1 MKKIF
6 LLVLVLFSA
15 PVFCMEPDDED
26 VTTPM
31 TQGGGTFRGQQPFLI
46 RWAQSGVQEESDPEN
61 NPNNAYNHYTYSVNF
76 VSKVPPKDRSFT
88 ERVANAWNGGV
99 DQIIAQIPMLIV
111 SVLINEMTNGFPA
124 CSKISSILSK
134 KSYENDEADLL
145 TPQFETI
152 QNTDVT
158 IKLLKQLI
166 SNLEDVMD
174 SDNPEHQTK
183 LEELKRCKQ
192 EHVNALFDESL
203 KFTKLMEQS
212 KSASATA

>member
-1 MKKIF
+1 MKKLF

-15 PVFCMEPDDED
+15 PVFCMESGQKNSQQKCIED
-26 VTTPM
+26 IIRTLNSDNA
-31 TQGGGTFRGQQPFLI
+31 TF
-46 RWAQSGVQEESDPEN
+46 
-61 NPNNAYNHYTYSVNF
+61 NHNQFQF
-76 VSKVPPKDRSFT
+76 VMQAPSTDQNWSNRAV
-88 ERVANAWNGGV
+88 NAWNGGV
-99 DQIIAQIPMLIV
+99 DQVIAQIPMLIV
-111 SVLINEMTNGFPA
+111 SVLINEMMNGFPA

-134 KSYENDEADLL
+134 KSYRNDEADVL

-174 SDNPEHQTK
+174 PDNPEQQTK

-192 EHVNALFDESL
+192 EHINALFDESL
-203 KFTKLMEQS
+203 KFTELMKQS
-212 KSASATA
+212 KTASAAA